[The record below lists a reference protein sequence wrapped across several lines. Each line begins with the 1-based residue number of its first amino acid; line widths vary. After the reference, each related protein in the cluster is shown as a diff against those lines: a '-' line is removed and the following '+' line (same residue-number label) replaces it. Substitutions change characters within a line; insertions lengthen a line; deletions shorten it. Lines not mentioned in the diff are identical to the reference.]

1 VGDGVT
7 IQRTYEAE
15 LLKALATDPSIYPDV
30 SDDFTTA
37 EQWTPSVDEL
47 VINLVARDTGG
58 YFGFGIFL
66 PRYWSCYDAHFGFL
80 PRSYGDCALTAIQCM
95 FGWMW
100 TNTKASRIVGEIC
113 VENRRA
119 IAFAKRAG
127 CLEYGINVKS
137 RLRGGI
143 LRDQVCFGISKP

>member
-1 VGDGVT
+1 MT
-7 IQRTYEAE
+7 IQRTYRAE
-15 LLKALATDPSIYPDV
+15 LVKKLAIDPSIFPYV

-47 VINLVARDTGG
+47 VVNLVARDTGG

-80 PRSYGDCALTAIQCM
+80 PRSYGYDALGALRRM
-95 FGWMW
+95 FDWIW
-100 TNTKASRIVGEIC
+100 INTKAARIVGEIC

-119 IAFAKRAG
+119 IAFVKRAG

-143 LRDQVCFGISKP
+143 LRDQVCFGISRP